1 MAMPR
6 SNAAELMDAPT
17 LDAALYARCLADLA
31 AVNRVTFTH
40 RATLR
45 WLAGALRGSA
55 PGTRVTVLDVACGHG
70 DLLRALARH
79 GARKGWNLAL
89 TGIDLN
95 PRSTEA
101 ARAAT
106 PAALPITYVTGD
118 VFTYEPHPPPDF
130 IVSSQFTHHLPA
142 ADIVRLLGWME
153 RHAAR
158 GWHIT
163 DLHRHRIAYHA
174 FPLLA
179 RVMRWQRI
187 VRHDGQVSVARG
199 FTAAEWR
206 EMAAAAGVP
215 AAVRWRLPF
224 RHSVGRRK

>member
-1 MAMPR
+1 MQR
-6 SNAAELMDAPT
+6 SMMIELMDAPD
-17 LDAALYARCLADLA
+17 LDPAIYARCLNDLA

-40 RATLR
+40 RTTLR
-45 WLAGALRGSA
+45 WLARALAGTA
-55 PGTRVTVLDVACGHG
+55 PGSRVTILDVACGHG
-70 DLLRALARH
+70 DLLRALAHFGERA
-79 GARKGWNLAL
+79 GFAFDL

-95 PRSTEA
+95 PRSAVA

-106 PAALPITYVTGD
+106 PAGLPITYITGD
-118 VFTYEPHPPPDF
+118 VFDYAPSPAPDF

-153 RHAAR
+153 RFAAR
-158 GWHIT
+158 GWQIT
-163 DLHRHRIAYHA
+163 DLHRHRLAYHG

-179 RVMRWQRI
+179 RLMRWQRI

-206 EMAAAAGVP
+206 EMVAQAGMP
-215 AAVRWRLPF
+215 ATVRWRLPF
-224 RHSVGRRK
+224 RHTISRLK